1 MTTLSL
7 VQMRATI
14 PQYKIQTKTLW
25 GWADLKTST
34 TEDGVE
40 NYDYEVET
48 FDSKEDAENEIQ
60 DIVDSLNDDAQLY
73 RVVDADVEQDVDIY
87 S

>member
-1 MTTLSL
+1 MTILSL

-48 FDSKEDAENEIQ
+48 FDSKQDAENEIQ
-60 DIVDSLNDDAQLY
+60 DIVDSLNDDGQLY
-73 RVVDADVEQDVDIY
+73 RVVDSNTKEDIDIY
-87 S
+87 R

>member
-7 VQMRATI
+7 VLMRATI

-48 FDSKEDAENEIQ
+48 FDSKQDAENEIQ
-60 DIVDSLNDDAQLY
+60 DIVDSLNDDPQLY
-73 RVVDADVEQDVDIY
+73 RVVDADVKQDVEIY
-87 S
+87 N